1 MKFIDNQL
9 KAKIVKLED
18 ANNNFVNDNVEDA
31 LNETVDKIKNKQ
43 DKLVSGTN
51 IKTINGQSLLGYGN
65 IEITSS
71 GGSGTNFS
79 VLYDE
84 VNEKLT
90 ITSVTGNNIV
100 YNENTESLTIGGGN

>member
-9 KAKIVKLED
+9 KAKIVKLQD
-18 ANNNFVNDNVEDA
+18 KNNNFTSDNVEDA
-31 LNETVDKIKNKQ
+31 LNEAGNKIKNKQ

-51 IKTINGQSLLGYGN
+51 IKTINGKSILGYGN

-79 VLYDE
+79 VSYNE
-84 VNEKLT
+84 VNEELT
-90 ITSVTGNNIV
+90 ITSTTENNII
-100 YNENTESLTIGGGN
+100 YDESTESLTIGGAD

>member
-1 MKFIDNQL
+1 MKYIENQL
-9 KAKIVKLED
+9 KAKIIKLQD
-18 ANNNFVNDNVEDA
+18 KNNNFTSDNVEDA

-51 IKTINGQSLLGYGN
+51 IKTINGKSILGYGN

-79 VLYDE
+79 VSYNE
-84 VNEKLT
+84 VNEELT
-90 ITSVTGNNIV
+90 ITSTTENNII
-100 YNENTESLTIGGGN
+100 YNESTESLTIGGAD

>member
-1 MKFIDNQL
+1 MKYIDNKLQ
-9 KAKIVKLED
+9 AKIVKLED
-18 ANNNFVNDNVEDA
+18 TNNNFVSDNVEDA
-31 LNETVDKIKNKQ
+31 LNEI
-43 DKLVSGTN
+43 N
-51 IKTINGQSLLGYGN
+51 IKIGSL
-65 IEITSS
+65 SS

-90 ITSVTGNNIV
+90 ITSVIENNIV

>member
-1 MKFIDNQL
+1 MKYIDNKLQ
-9 KAKIVKLED
+9 AKIVKLED
-18 ANNNFVNDNVEDA
+18 TNNNFVSDNVEDA
-31 LNETVDKIKNKQ
+31 LNEINTKI
-43 DKLVSGTN
+43 D
-51 IKTINGQSLLGYGN
+51 SL
-65 IEITSS
+65 SS

-90 ITSVTGNNIV
+90 ITSVIENNIV

>member
-1 MKFIDNQL
+1 MKYIDNKLQ
-9 KAKIVKLED
+9 AKIVKLED
-18 ANNNFVNDNVEDA
+18 TNNNFVSDNVEDA
-31 LNETVDKIKNKQ
+31 LNEINTKI
-43 DKLVSGTN
+43 D
-51 IKTINGQSLLGYGN
+51 SL
-65 IEITSS
+65 SS

-90 ITSVTGNNIV
+90 ITSVTENNIV

>member
-1 MKFIDNQL
+1 MKYIDNKLQ
-9 KAKIVKLED
+9 AKIVKLED
-18 ANNNFVNDNVEDA
+18 TNNNFVSNNVEDA
-31 LNETVDKIKNKQ
+31 LNEINTKI
-43 DKLVSGTN
+43 D
-51 IKTINGQSLLGYGN
+51 SL
-65 IEITSS
+65 SS

-90 ITSVTGNNIV
+90 ITSVIENNIV